1 MTRQVYSFFLMIQ
14 RPPRS
19 TLFPYTTLFRSVPY
33 HLLYPAIIV
42 FCAIGVFSLNNATF
56 DVYQMAVFGLLGYI
70 FRKLD
75 AEPAPLLLAFI
86 LGPMMEEFLR
96 RALLISRGDPL
107 VLVTRPI
114 SAVMLALAALLL

>member
-1 MTRQVYSFFLMIQ
+1 MI
-14 RPPRS
+14 
-19 TLFPYTTLFRSVPY
+19 SVPY

-42 FCAIGVFSLNNATF
+42 FCAIGVFSLNNTTF
-56 DVYQMAVFGLLGYI
+56 DVFQMAVFGLLGYI

-96 RALLISRGDPL
+96 RAMLISKGDPT

-114 SAVMLALAALLL
+114 SAVMLFLAAALLAIVLSPSISKKREAAFQEESA